1 MNKPENI
8 VYRCFI
14 GVITIFSVY
23 LSSCNKE
30 NIPQKPD
37 PPIVNR
43 DTCNRWIDTAL
54 PAQTHEGL
62 NTVGCMINGKPWVP
76 KVGKVNDVENYFTNA
91 IKFHYVTN
99 PKYANPPRFRFWAV
113 KNFQNPCDT
122 AFSLLGFSNVK
133 VYEGGPYLIN
143 NDYPL
148 NCYYGESTGGDH
160 PLIRDGKSYLTIDY
174 LDTVKHIISGRF
186 GMNVMDYKN
195 DTVKITDGRFDVIYN
210 PEHW

>member
-1 MNKPENI
+1 VKKVGRTNGYSMMI
-8 VYRCFI
+8 S
-14 GVITIFSVY
+14 TIFFLSM
-23 LSSCNKE
+23 SSCNKE
-30 NIPQKPD
+30 MAAPQVGPPLVNKD
-37 PPIVNR
+37 TCYRWVDTTLPPI
-43 DTCNRWIDTAL
+43 
-54 PAQTHEGL
+54 THDGL

-76 KVGKVNDVENYFTNA
+76 KVGKINGNENFYTKSIDFY
-91 IKFHYVTN
+91 YVTN

-122 AFSLLGFSNVK
+122 AFSLLGFANVK
-133 VYEGGPYLIN
+133 VYEGGTYLIN

-148 NCYYGESTGGDH
+148 NSHYGESIGGDH
-160 PLIRDGKSYLTIDY
+160 SLIRDGKSYLTIDY

-186 GMNVMDYKN
+186 GMNVLDYKY